1 MTSIYETPFL
11 AGCGFKGRWDKSDV
25 IAEYDNNLNLT
36 LSELS
41 HKSQW
46 TIDELKALLMKGESK

>member
-11 AGCGFKGRWDKSDV
+11 AGCGLKRRWDKSDV

-41 HKSQW
+41 RKSQW
-46 TIDELKALLMKGESK
+46 TIDELKALLLQGET